1 MKDEIGPPLRF
12 DKPFTQQ
19 EPIPELAIEA
29 AVRVLR
35 SGRLHRYNT
44 LTPDAVSETAAL
56 EQEYAAL
63 QRCAYCIAC
72 ASGGYAMQLSMRAAG
87 VMHGDPVLTNA
98 FTLSPVPG
106 AIHALG
112 GRPVLVETTD
122 QLVIDLEDLADK
134 QRTSGAR
141 FLLLSHMRGHLADL
155 HAIVR
160 FCDATGVTLIEDCA
174 HTMGASFDGTPSGN
188 HGALACF
195 STQTYKHV
203 NSGEGGLITTD
214 DPQLAARLILM
225 SGSYMLYERHLA
237 RPDTAVIES
246 LRGQMPNLSG
256 RMDELR
262 AAILRP
268 QLALLGGNIERWNA
282 LHDRLTESLG
292 DIAEVSLPRPH
303 PHAHEVH
310 SSFQLRL
317 PGRDADSMRT
327 LVARCAARG
336 VELKWF
342 GDSVARG
349 YTSQYTHWHY
359 AASDPCPTTDRVLS
373 TLLDLR
379 LPLSFVPEDADTMAT
394 ILREELALT
403 AA

>member
-1 MKDEIGPPLRF
+1 MHAIATPQRF

-19 EPIPELAIEA
+19 EPIPEDAIEA
-29 AVRVLR
+29 AVRVMR

-44 LTPDAVSETAAL
+44 LTPDALSETAAL
-56 EQEYAAL
+56 EQEYA
-63 QRCAYCIAC
+63 QRQQAAFCIAC
-72 ASGGYAMQLSMRAAG
+72 ASGGYALQLAMRAAG
-87 VMHGDPVLTNA
+87 VATGAAVLTNA

-112 GRPVLVETTD
+112 ARPVLVETTD
-122 QLVIDLEDLADK
+122 QLVIDLDDLAGK
-134 QRTSGAR
+134 QRDCDAR
-141 FLLLSHMRGHLADL
+141 YLLLSHMRGHIADM
-155 HAIVR
+155 HAIAR
-160 FCDATGVTLIEDCA
+160 WCKERGVTLIEDCA
-174 HTMGASFDGTPSGN
+174 HTMGARFDDVPSGN

-214 DPQLAARLILM
+214 DAQLAARLILM
-225 SGSYMLYERHLA
+225 SGSYMLYERHAA
-237 RPDTAVIES
+237 RPEAALIDA
-246 LRGQMPNLSG
+246 LRHDMPNLSG

-268 QLALLGGNIERWNA
+268 QLDTLDTNLERWNA
-282 LHDRLTESLG
+282 LHTVLTEALREVPG
-292 DIAEVSLPRPH
+292 VSLATPH
-303 PHAHEVH
+303 PKAREVH

-317 PGRDADSMRT
+317 PGRDGEAMQD

-342 GDSVARG
+342 GDRVARG
-349 YTSQYTHWHY
+349 YTSQYTHWRY
-359 AASDPCPTTDRVLS
+359 TDSAPCPTTDTVLS

-379 LPLSFVPEDADTMAT
+379 LPLSFSRADAGVLAA
-394 ILREELALT
+394 ILREELT